1 MRADENS
8 DARSDEIRKPLP
20 DDLQQEIAH
29 RVLVNGEQQ
38 KHVLADMQRRGVVVS
53 RATISRICQR
63 VEARATALPP
73 TVHTDPETGIE
84 VEQSSDSILQDME
97 RDLWREYRAAKGNVR
112 DKTAIAKVM
121 PAIVGMRLKLR
132 EPPPQ
137 PVKPNE
143 PAQPTPEQP
152 KPAELVS
159 FN

>member
-1 MRADENS
+1 MRTDESS
-8 DARSDEIRKPLP
+8 DAPLDESRKPLP

-63 VEARATALPP
+63 VKARATAIPP
-73 TVHTDPETGIE
+73 TVHTDPKTGIE
-84 VEQSSDSILQDME
+84 VEQSEDSILQDVG
-97 RDLWREYRAAKGNVR
+97 RDLWREYRTADVR
-112 DKTAIAKVM
+112 DKIQIAKVL
-121 PAIVGMRLKLR
+121 PGVALARLKLR
-132 EPPPQ
+132 EPPQQ
-137 PVKPNE
+137 PARPNDPVQ
-143 PAQPTPEQP
+143 PAPEQP

>member
-8 DARSDEIRKPLP
+8 DARPDEIRKPLP
-20 DDLQQEIAH
+20 DDLQREIAH

-63 VEARATALPP
+63 VEARATAIPP
-73 TVHTDPETGIE
+73 TVHTDPKTGIE
-84 VEQSSDSILQDME
+84 VEQSEDSILQDVG
-97 RDLWREYRAAKGNVR
+97 RDLWREYRTADLR
-112 DKTAIAKVM
+112 DKIQIAKVL
-121 PAIVGMRLKLR
+121 PGVALARLKLR
-132 EPPPQ
+132 EPPQQ
-137 PVKPNE
+137 PSRPND
-143 PAQPTPEQP
+143 PAQPAPEQP

>member
-8 DARSDEIRKPLP
+8 DARSDESRKPLP

-63 VEARATALPP
+63 VEARATAIPP
-73 TVHTDPETGIE
+73 TVHTDPKTGIE
-84 VEQSSDSILQDME
+84 VEQSEDSILQDVG
-97 RDLWREYRAAKGNVR
+97 RDLWREYRTADLR
-112 DKTAIAKVM
+112 DKIQIAKVL
-121 PAIVGMRLKLR
+121 PGVALARLKLR
-132 EPPPQ
+132 EPPQQ
-137 PVKPNE
+137 PSRPND
-143 PAQPTPEQP
+143 PAQPAPEQP

>member
-1 MRADENS
+1 MRTDENS
-8 DARSDEIRKPLP
+8 DAQPDEIRKPLP
-20 DDLQQEIAH
+20 DKLQQEIAH

-63 VEARATALPP
+63 VEARATAIPP
-73 TVHTDPETGIE
+73 TVHTDPKTGIE
-84 VEQSSDSILQDME
+84 VEQSEDSILQDMG
-97 RDLWREYRAAKGNVR
+97 RDLWREYRTADLR
-112 DKTAIAKVM
+112 DKIQIAKVL
-121 PAIVGMRLKLR
+121 PGVALARLKLR

-143 PAQPTPEQP
+143 PTQPAPEQP

>member
-1 MRADENS
+1 MRSDETS
-8 DARSDEIRKPLP
+8 DARPDEIRKPLP

-63 VEARATALPP
+63 VEARATAIPP
-73 TVHTDPETGIE
+73 TVHTDPKTGIE

-132 EPPPQ
+132 EPPPT
-137 PVKPNE
+137 KPND

-152 KPAELVS
+152 TPTELVS

>member
-1 MRADENS
+1 MRTDENS
-8 DARSDEIRKPLP
+8 DAQPDEIRKPLP
-20 DDLQQEIAH
+20 DKLQQEIAH

-63 VEARATALPP
+63 VEARATAIPP
-73 TVHTDPETGIE
+73 TVHTDPKTGIE
-84 VEQSSDSILQDME
+84 VEQSEDSILQDMG
-97 RDLWREYRAAKGNVR
+97 RDLWREYRTADLR
-112 DKTAIAKVM
+112 DKIQIAKVL
-121 PAIVGMRLKLR
+121 PGVALARLKLR

-137 PVKPNE
+137 PVKANE
-143 PAQPTPEQP
+143 LTQPAPEQP

>member
-1 MRADENS
+1 MKEPESS
-8 DARSDEIRKPLP
+8 DAPKAESRQPLP
-20 DDLQQEIAH
+20 DDLQREIAH
-29 RVLVNGEQQ
+29 RVLVNGEKQVAVQ
-38 KHVLADMQRRGVVVS
+38 ADFAKRGISVS
-53 RATISRICQR
+53 AATISRICQR
-63 VEARATALPP
+63 VEARATAIPP

-132 EPPPQ
+132 EPPST
-137 PVKPNE
+137 KPND
-143 PAQPTPEQP
+143 PAQPQPER
-152 KPAELVS
+152 PAPPTELVR